1 MDNCVCVC
9 VKVRLQQFCGPL
21 PFTAANPILSASQL
35 SSPRIGTRSSVL
47 VPVPL
52 AVSNGLIGFEISDIT
67 VEEPAD
73 GSTTAVELV
82 ILRSGTFGQASVFF
96 RISSLSD
103 SFNRTSEVSQTTGI
117 AVIADG
123 KSEAYG
129 V

>member
-1 MDNCVCVC
+1 MCACVCLCESTPSTFC
-9 VKVRLQQFCGPL
+9 VPL

-35 SSPRIGTRSSVL
+35 SSPRIGSRSSVL

-52 AVSNGLIGFEISDIT
+52 AVSNGLIGFEIADIT

-82 ILRSGTFGQASVFF
+82 ILRTGTFGQASVLF

-103 SFNRTSEVSQTTGI
+103 SFNRTFEVSQTTGI